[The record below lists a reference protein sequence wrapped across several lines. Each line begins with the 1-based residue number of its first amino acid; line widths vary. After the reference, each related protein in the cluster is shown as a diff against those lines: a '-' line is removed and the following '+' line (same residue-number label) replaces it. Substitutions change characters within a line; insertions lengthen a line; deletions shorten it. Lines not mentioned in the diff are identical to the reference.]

1 MDIIAEPEVTTAP
14 APSIGRS
21 IIALLL
27 IALAIAVG
35 FTAMQSFGIMAESA
49 KRELGLSDTALA
61 LIQGGG
67 AALPGAAA
75 RAAAG
80 AQAGSLPVIAG
91 IYAVNALSF
100 LAVIVALLLM
110 RTNTA
115 RSRLSSPSPCR
126 LATIGVSACTRV
138 VGMV

>member
-1 MDIIAEPEVTTAP
+1 MNAMDIIAEPEVTTAP

-67 AALPGAAA
+67 AALPLVLFSVPIGVWVD
-75 RAAAG
+75 RG
-80 AQAGSLPVIAG
+80 NRVR
-91 IYAVNALSF
+91 
-100 LAVIVALLLM
+100 LLLM
-110 RTNTA
+110 MGA
-115 RSRLSSPSPCR
+115 
-126 LATIGVSACTRV
+126 V
-138 VGMV
+138 